1 MAAVLIILSLC
12 KLAYQANLHKDK
24 RIMNWQ
30 PFMNNVYYISFTYPG
45 SALCK
50 IMQCKIYHFKF
61 KNGEL
66 LLGFHAQSDHQ
77 TKAAVWAAHSFN
89 SKSKKKRLKANIT
102 PTPRWGHHFFGRYL
116 HVSSGGDSEKI
127 QANKRLYIYDVYFW
141 NSNVFVNGC
150 IYMYVY
156 ILVCTPRCLWKEA
169 SGWKLTQMPEEKR
182 SCEVCVPA
190 LLSPQ
195 HSMTPL

>member
-1 MAAVLIILSLC
+1 MRIIHVCNYISDVTQIVSLIQGVLYAKLCSAKYIILNSKMESCYSGFTHKVIIRL
-12 KLAYQANLHKDK
+12 KLLHE
-24 RIMNWQ
+24 Q
-30 PFMNNVYYISFTYPG
+30 HTVLT
-45 SALCK
+45 
-50 IMQCKIYHFKF
+50 
-61 KNGEL
+61 
-66 LLGFHAQSDHQ
+66 
-77 TKAAVWAAHSFN
+77 V
-89 SKSKKKRLKANIT
+89 KSKKKRLKARWPHIT
-102 PTPRWGHHFFGRYL
+102 PALRWGHHFFGIHLY
-116 HVSSGGDSEKI
+116 VSSGGDSENI

-190 LLSPQ
+190 LLSAQ
-195 HSMTPL
+195 HSMSPL